1 MQLEW
6 QNRPT
11 AGRLVHRFQV
21 MLPSCEPYALMLAA
35 QDRRAALSL
44 EARF

>member
-11 AGRLVHRFQV
+11 AGRLAHRFQV
-21 MLPSCEPYALMLAA
+21 MLPSCKPLCFDACGARSEGRA
-35 QDRRAALSL
+35 QL